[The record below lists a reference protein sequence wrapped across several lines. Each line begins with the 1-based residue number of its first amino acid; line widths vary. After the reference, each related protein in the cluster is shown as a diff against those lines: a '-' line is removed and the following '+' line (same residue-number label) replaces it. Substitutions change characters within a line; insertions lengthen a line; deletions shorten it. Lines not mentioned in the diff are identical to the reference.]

1 MLFFGISGSGHILR
15 EDWEGKH
22 GEKVKERGTFFI
34 RVKKKI
40 LVLPGLLA
48 YRIEM
53 VYCPGAIDNILPYG

>member
-1 MLFFGISGSGHILR
+1 M
-15 EDWEGKH
+15 

-40 LVLPGLLA
+40 LILPGLLA